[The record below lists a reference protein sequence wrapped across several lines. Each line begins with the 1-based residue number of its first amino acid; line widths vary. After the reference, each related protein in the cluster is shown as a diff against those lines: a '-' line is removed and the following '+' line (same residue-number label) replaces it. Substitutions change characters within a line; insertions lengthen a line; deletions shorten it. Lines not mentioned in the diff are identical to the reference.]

1 MHRGYPTYWEENSTI
16 KKHEIIDT
24 DDLYE
29 YKEEMLA
36 KENVKKSSEKMCCRA
51 FSYSKL

>member
-1 MHRGYPTYWEENSTI
+1 MHRDILHIGKKIVTI

-36 KENVKKSSEKMCCRA
+36 KEMLKK
-51 FSYSKL
+51 